1 MCGCGQATDINIAGI
16 EPSQFT
22 NCGLLIASF
31 KGSDG
36 DIMDLKMV
44 IQVTEQRG
52 ALQRI
57 IYSPLE

>member
-1 MCGCGQATDINIAGI
+1 MAFVGQAADINIAGI

-31 KGSDG
+31 KSHEGE
-36 DIMDLKMV
+36 IMDLKMV

-57 IYSPLE
+57 IYNPLE